1 MVHYFHL
8 LVVSIAQGDWKRKG
22 RGEDMLR
29 KLESSEVESLKKLS
43 SLGVYEN
50 LELKGIVHKR
60 RTVWAQVYDR
70 ETDGFYELQINRDN
84 IFRHRGK
91 RVNMNVFC

>member
-1 MVHYFHL
+1 M
-8 LVVSIAQGDWKRKG
+8 VSIAQGGWKREE

-43 SLGVYEN
+43 SLGVYGN

-84 IFRHRGK
+84 IFHHRGK

>member
-1 MVHYFHL
+1 
-8 LVVSIAQGDWKRKG
+8 
-22 RGEDMLR
+22 MLR

-43 SLGVYEN
+43 SLGVYGN

-84 IFRHRGK
+84 IFWHRGK

>member
-1 MVHYFHL
+1 
-8 LVVSIAQGDWKRKG
+8 
-22 RGEDMLR
+22 MLR

-43 SLGVYEN
+43 SLGVYGN

-70 ETDGFYELQINRDN
+70 EKE
-84 IFRHRGK
+84 
-91 RVNMNVFC
+91 

>member
-1 MVHYFHL
+1 
-8 LVVSIAQGDWKRKG
+8 
-22 RGEDMLR
+22 MLR

-43 SLGVYEN
+43 SLGVYGN

-70 ETDGFYELQINRDN
+70 ETDGFYELQINQDN

>member
-1 MVHYFHL
+1 M
-8 LVVSIAQGDWKRKG
+8 VSIAQGGWKREE

-43 SLGVYEN
+43 SLGVYGN

-70 ETDGFYELQINRDN
+70 ETDGFYELQINQDN